1 MTLLDVAPAGLESLA
16 GSCGAW
22 AGEVAV
28 AAAPGVPVA
37 AGHAS
42 AVVVAAIHA
51 QVGASAE
58 TLAGRM
64 DASAGKL
71 TPAAARYAWQDDQS
85 AGRIAS
91 VARLT

>member
-1 MTLLDVAPAGLESLA
+1 MTLLDVAPAGLETLA
-16 GSCGAW
+16 GRCGAW

-28 AAAPGVPVA
+28 AAGVPLA

-71 TPAAARYAWQDDQS
+71 TAAAARYAWQDDQS